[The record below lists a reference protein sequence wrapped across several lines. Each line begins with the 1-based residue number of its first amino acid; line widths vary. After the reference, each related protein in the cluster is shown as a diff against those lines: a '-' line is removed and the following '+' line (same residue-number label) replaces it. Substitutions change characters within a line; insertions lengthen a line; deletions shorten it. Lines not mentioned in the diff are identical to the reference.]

1 VTASAKVRAGINL
14 PGLVPALAAACS
26 FTARAFP
33 STDQRLTPVALIAPA
48 LQRHEGIGPTNAKN
62 VLVST
67 HYFMPE
73 VHSHIQPT
81 HIQPHTCQPTH
92 HTRSHFNCHP
102 QAYSESR
109 VVPLPLC
116 GAHSWV
122 WVVRARWATAP
133 SRPSRYVAHQSDRT
147 GQAKQ

>member
-73 VHSHIQPT
+73 V
-81 HIQPHTCQPTH
+81 
-92 HTRSHFNCHP
+92 
-102 QAYSESR
+102 
-109 VVPLPLC
+109 L
-116 GAHSWV
+116 AHS
-122 WVVRARWATAP
+122 ADAHSATHMSADAP
-133 SRPSRYVAHQSDRT
+133 HSQPLQLPPP
-147 GQAKQ
+147 GLL